1 MAKSVQRIPVKGKVV
16 TPSPASS
23 VATIDVDKLTEA
35 QAQAEHERITAELKM
50 HSEAYYVNEASKISD
65 AEYDALRR
73 RYEQIEERFPEL
85 VTLFSESYQVGSAP
99 SRTFAKVRHA
109 VPMPSLN
116 NAFSEKE
123 VVDFVGRASR
133 FLNVKIEELE
143 FTAEPK
149 IDGLSMSLRYEKG
162 ELVVAATRGDYTVG
176 EDVTANIRTLKDV
189 PQRLGG
195 KRIPEVCEVRGE
207 VYMTKTAFL
216 LLNKRQVDAG
226 EEPFANPR
234 NSASGSLRQKDPS
247 ITASRPLGF
256 FAYSWG
262 KMSGMPA
269 DTQSGMIRWL
279 SSVGFHVNPMWKLCH
294 SVDDLLAFHHKISV
308 ERPTLDYDID
318 GVVYKVDRIDWQHR
332 LGDIARRPRWAIAH
346 KFAAEQATTILN
358 GIDIQVGRTGALT
371 PVARL
376 APVTVGGVV
385 VQNATLHNED
395 EIARKDIRIGDAVIV
410 QRAGD
415 VIPQVVSVLLDKR
428 PKNTKPYRFPTTCPV
443 CNSLAV
449 RDEEEGEAVRR
460 CTGGLICPAQAI
472 ERLRHFVS
480 RGAFDIEGFGDTYV
494 QLLFDEGLVRNPADI
509 FTLRYKLDELKAVL
523 FRKREVLAKQ
533 REEQT
538 GRKRK
543 KSLSEKERQYNEAD
557 NLIAAIEARRSV
569 PFSRFVFA
577 LGIRHVGEVTARA
590 LSRHFSSISEFFR
603 GIDAAISA
611 RPGPAWSELEGIP
624 GIGPVA
630 LDALLKSKSVDSSK
644 HLKPRRIAA
653 EEGHKDRLKLNK
665 KQKEALLAHYGSA
678 ENLEKAIELARSQM
692 PKLAY
697 QQLATDSEI
706 GIVATDH
713 LIEFFE
719 EAHNR
724 EVVSALADEI
734 TIQKVEVVA
743 ANSAISGKTIVFTG
757 SLELM
762 TREEAK
768 AIAERLGAKVSNSVS
783 SKTDFVVAGP
793 GAGSKQKDAER
804 LNVKIL
810 TEDEWI
816 RLSKAE

>member
-1 MAKSVQRIPVKGKVV
+1 MVKRSIRRIVV
-16 TPSPASS
+16 GGRVITPQVPSAALTD
-23 VATIDVDKLTEA
+23 VAKLTQA
-35 QAQAEHERITAELKM
+35 QAEAEHERITAELKT
-50 HSEAYYVNEASKISD
+50 HSEAYYVSEAPKISD

-99 SRTFAKVRHA
+99 SRTFAKVNHA

-116 NAFSEKE
+116 NAFSDKE
-123 VVDFVGRASR
+123 VVDFVARVSR
-133 FLNVKIEELE
+133 LLSVKNEELE

-149 IDGLSMSLRYEKG
+149 IDGLSMSLRYERG
-162 ELVVAATRGDYTVG
+162 ELVIAATRGDYTVG
-176 EDVTANIRTLKDV
+176 EDVTANIRTLNDV
-189 PQRLGG
+189 PQRLRG

-234 NSASGSLRQKDPS
+234 NSASGSLRQKNPS

-262 KMSGMPA
+262 EMSKMPA
-269 DTQSGMIRWL
+269 DTQSGMIKWL
-279 SSVGFHVNPMWKLCH
+279 SSAGFHVNPMWKLCH

-318 GVVYKVDRIDWQHR
+318 GVVYKVNRIDWQHR
-332 LGDIARRPRWAIAH
+332 LGDVARRPRWAIAH

-395 EIARKDIRIGDAVIV
+395 EIARKDIREGDTVIV

-415 VIPQVVSVLLDKR
+415 VIPQIVSVLLDKR
-428 PKNTKPYRFPTTCPV
+428 PKNTKQYQFPTRCPV

-480 RGAFDIEGFGDTYV
+480 RSAFDIEGFGDTYV
-494 QLLFDEGLVRNPADI
+494 QLLFDEKLVQSPADI
-509 FTLRYKLDELKAVL
+509 FTLHNKLDELKAVL
-523 FRKREVLAKQ
+523 FKKREALAKQ

-538 GRKRK
+538 GKKRK
-543 KSLSEKERQYNEAD
+543 KSLSEEERRYNEAD
-557 NLIAAIEARRSV
+557 NLLAAIEARRSV
-569 PFSRFVFA
+569 PFNRFVFA

-590 LSRHFSSISEFFR
+590 LSRHFSSISAFFH
-603 GIDAAISA
+603 GVDAAAAA

-630 LDALLKSKSVDSSK
+630 LEALLKNESSDPSKRLSLNLVG
-644 HLKPRRIAA
+644 A
-653 EEGHKDRLKLNK
+653 EECKDKLKLNK
-665 KQKEALLAHYGSA
+665 KQKEALLEHYGSV
-678 ENLEKAIELARSQM
+678 ENLEKAVKLSRSQI
-692 PKLAY
+692 PKSAY
-697 QQLATDSEI
+697 LQLAADSEI
-706 GIVATDH
+706 GTVATNH

-719 EAHNR
+719 ETHNR
-724 EVVSALADEI
+724 DVVTSLANEI
-734 TIQKVEVVA
+734 RIQKMEAVA
-743 ANSAISGKTIVFTG
+743 KDSAISGKTIVFTG

-762 TREEAK
+762 TRDEAK
-768 AIAERLGAKVSNSVS
+768 AIAERLGAKVASSVS
-783 SKTDFVVAGP
+783 SKTDIVVAGP
-793 GAGSKQKDAER
+793 GAGSKRKDAEE
-804 LNVKIL
+804 LNIKII
-810 TEDEWI
+810 TEDQWI

>member
-1 MAKSVQRIPVKGKVV
+1 MVKKSIRRIVVRGRVV
-16 TPSPASS
+16 TPPPASS
-23 VATIDVDKLTEA
+23 NTLIDVAKLTKA

-50 HSEAYYVNEASKISD
+50 HSEAYYVSEAPKISD

-73 RYEQIEERFPEL
+73 RYEQIEDRFPEL

-123 VVDFVGRASR
+123 VEDFVDRICR
-133 FLNVKIEELE
+133 FLNLKIEELE
-143 FTAEPK
+143 FTVEPK
-149 IDGLSMSLRYEKG
+149 IDGLSMSLRYERG

-176 EDVTANIRTLKDV
+176 EDVTANIKTLKDV
-189 PQRLGG
+189 PHRLEG

-207 VYMTKTAFL
+207 VYMTKKAFL
-216 LLNKRQVDAG
+216 MLNKRQVDAG

-262 KMSGMPA
+262 EMSEMPA
-269 DTQSGMIRWL
+269 DTQSGMIKWL

-294 SVDDLLAFHHKISV
+294 SVDELLAFHHKISV

-318 GVVYKVDRIDWQHR
+318 GVVYKLNRIDWQHR
-332 LGDIARRPRWAIAH
+332 LGDVARRPRWAIAH

-395 EIARKDIRIGDAVIV
+395 EIARKDIREGDTVIV

-415 VIPQVVSVLLDKR
+415 VIPQIVSVLLDKR
-428 PKNTKPYRFPTTCPV
+428 PQNTRPYRFPKKCPV

-509 FTLRYKLDELKAVL
+509 FTLHDNLDELKAVL
-523 FRKREVLAKQ
+523 FKKREALAKQ

-538 GRKRK
+538 GKKRK

-557 NLIAAIEARRSV
+557 NLLAAIEARRSV
-569 PFSRFVFA
+569 PFNRFVFA

-590 LSRHFSSISEFFR
+590 LSRHFSSISAFR
-603 GIDAAISA
+603 RGVDAATAA
-611 RPGPAWSELEGIP
+611 RPGLAWSELLGIP

-630 LDALLKSKSVDSSK
+630 LEALLKNKSLGSSK
-644 HLKPRRIAA
+644 RSKFDLVVA
-653 EEGHKDRLKLNK
+653 EKYKDGLRLNR
-665 KQKEALLAHYGSA
+665 KQKETLLEHYGSI
-678 ENLEKAIELARSQM
+678 ENLEKSVELARSQM
-692 PKLAY
+692 PKVAY
-697 QQLATDSEI
+697 QQLAADSEI
-706 GIVATDH
+706 GTVATDY

-724 EVVSALADEI
+724 DVVSSLESQI
-734 TIQKVEVVA
+734 EIQKAEAVA
-743 ANSAISGKTIVFTG
+743 KNSAISGKTIVFTG

-762 TREEAK
+762 TRDEAK
-768 AIAERLGAKVSNSVS
+768 AIAERLGAKVANSVS
-783 SKTDFVVAGP
+783 SNTDFVVAGP
-793 GAGSKQKDAER
+793 GAGSKRKDAER

>member
-1 MAKSVQRIPVKGKVV
+1 
-16 TPSPASS
+16 
-23 VATIDVDKLTEA
+23 
-35 QAQAEHERITAELKM
+35 M
-50 HSEAYYVNEASKISD
+50 HSEAYYVNAAPKISD

-73 RYEQIEERFPEL
+73 RYERIEDRFPEL

-116 NAFSEKE
+116 NAFSKEE
-123 VVDFVGRASR
+123 VVDFVDRICR
-133 FLNVKIEELE
+133 FLNVKLEELE

-176 EDVTANIRTLKDV
+176 EDVTENIKTLRDV
-189 PQRLGG
+189 PHRLEA
-195 KRIPEVCEVRGE
+195 KRVPEVCEVRGE
-207 VYMTKTAFL
+207 VYMTKQAFL
-216 LLNKRQVDAG
+216 QLNQRQVDAG

-247 ITASRPLGF
+247 VTKSRPLGF

-262 KMSGMPA
+262 EMSEMPEE
-269 DTQSGMIRWL
+269 TQSGMIKWL
-279 SSVGFHVNPMWKLCH
+279 GGAGFHVNPMWRLCK
-294 SVDDLLAFHHKISV
+294 SVDDLLAFHHKIGV
-308 ERPTLDYDID
+308 ERPALDYDID
-318 GVVYKVDRIDWQHR
+318 GVVYKLNRIDWQRR
-332 LGDIARRPRWAIAH
+332 LGDVARRPRWAIAH
-346 KFAAEQATTILN
+346 KFEAEQATTVLN

-376 APVTVGGVV
+376 SRVTVGGVV

-395 EIARKDIRIGDAVIV
+395 EIVRKDIREGDTVVV

-415 VIPQVVSVLLDKR
+415 VIPQIVRVLLDKR
-428 PKNTKPYRFPTTCPV
+428 PPDAQPYQFPTKCPV
-443 CNSLAV
+443 CDSLAV

-494 QLLFDEGLVRNPADI
+494 QLLFDEKLVRSPADI
-509 FTLRYKLDELKAVL
+509 FTLRDKLDELKAIL
-523 FRKREVLAKQ
+523 FKKREALAKQ

-538 GRKRK
+538 GKKRK

-557 NLIAAIEARRSV
+557 NLLAAIEARRSI
-569 PFSRFVFA
+569 PFNRFVFA

-590 LSRHFSSISEFFR
+590 LSRHFSSISAFR
-603 GIDAAISA
+603 RGVDAASAA
-611 RPGPAWSELEGIP
+611 RPGPAWSELLAMP

-630 LDALLKSKSVDSSK
+630 LEALLKNKSLGSSK
-644 HLKPRRIAA
+644 RSKVDLTTA
-653 EEGHKDRLKLNK
+653 EKSKDGLKLNK
-665 KQKEALLAHYGSA
+665 RQKETLLKHYGSI
-678 ENLEKAIELARSQM
+678 ENLGAAIELARSQM
-692 PKLAY
+692 PKVAY
-697 QQLATDSEI
+697 QQLATDSDI
-706 GIVATDH
+706 GTVATGH

-724 EVVSALADEI
+724 EVVSSLESQI
-734 TIQKVEVVA
+734 RIQRVEAVTK
-743 ANSAISGKTIVFTG
+743 NSVISGKTIVFTG

-762 TREEAK
+762 TRDEAK
-768 AIAERLGAKVSNSVS
+768 AIAERLGAKVSSSVS
-783 SKTDFVVAGP
+783 SNTDFVVAGP
-793 GAGSKQKDAER
+793 GAGSKLKDAEK
-804 LNVKIL
+804 LKVKIL
-810 TEDEWI
+810 TEDEWV

>member
-1 MAKSVQRIPVKGKVV
+1 MAKKSARRIVV
-16 TPSPASS
+16 RGRVAAPPQSSS
-23 VATIDVDKLTEA
+23 VAPIDVDKLTKAEA
-35 QAQAEHERITAELKM
+35 EAEHGRLTAELRM
-50 HSEAYYVNEASKISD
+50 HSEAYYASEASKISD

-73 RYEQIEERFPEL
+73 RYEQIEDRFPEL

-123 VVDFVGRASR
+123 VVDFVTRVCR
-133 FLNVKIEELE
+133 FLNVKVEELE

-149 IDGLSMSLRYEKG
+149 IDGLSMSLRYERG

-189 PQRLGG
+189 PQLLKG

-207 VYMTKTAFL
+207 VYMTKNAFL

-262 KMSGMPA
+262 EMSEMPA
-269 DTQSGMIRWL
+269 DTQSDMIKWL
-279 SSVGFHVNPMWKLCH
+279 GSAGFHVNPMWKLCH
-294 SVDDLLAFHHKISV
+294 SVDDLLAFHQKINV
-308 ERPTLDYDID
+308 ERPALDYDID
-318 GVVYKVDRIDWQHR
+318 GVVYKVNRIDWQHR
-332 LGDIARRPRWAIAH
+332 LGDVARRPRWAIAH

-395 EIARKDIRIGDAVIV
+395 EIARKDIREGDTVIV

-415 VIPQVVSVLLDKR
+415 VIPQIVSVLLDKR
-428 PKNTKPYRFPTTCPV
+428 RQNAKSYRFPTRCPV

-449 RDEEEGEAVRR
+449 RDEEEGESVRR

-509 FTLRYKLDELKAVL
+509 FTLHNKLDELKAVL
-523 FRKREVLAKQ
+523 FRKREALAKQ

-538 GRKRK
+538 GKKRK

-557 NLIAAIEARRSV
+557 NLLAAIEARRSV
-569 PFSRFVFA
+569 PFNRFVFS

-590 LSRHFSSISEFFR
+590 LSRHFFSISAFIR
-603 GIDAAISA
+603 GVDAATTA

-630 LDALLKSKSVDSSK
+630 LEAL
-644 HLKPRRIAA
+644 
-653 EEGHKDRLKLNK
+653 GHKDRSRLNK
-665 KQKEALLAHYGSA
+665 KQKEALLEHYGSV
-678 ENLEKAIELARSQM
+678 ENLEKAVESARSQM
-692 PKLAY
+692 PKSAY
-697 QQLATDSEI
+697 LQFATDSEI

-719 EAHNR
+719 EVHNR
-724 EVVSALADEI
+724 DVVSSLADEI
-734 TIQKVEVVA
+734 KIQKTEA
-743 ANSAISGKTIVFTG
+743 IAKNSAVSGKTIVFTG

-762 TREEAK
+762 TRDEAK
-768 AIAERLGAKVSNSVS
+768 AIAERLGAKVANSVS
-783 SKTDFVVAGP
+783 SRTDFVVAGP

-810 TEDEWI
+810 TEDEWV